1 MNDRQRSKASSRKEP
16 PPADVPDVDASQ
28 VGFPDDAAREAFIV
42 SAYNEHHAA
51 VFAFLARST
60 LDRTLAENLLH
71 ETYLR
76 LTKEVRQDAAPRDAR
91 GVLFRAASTLV
102 IERSHRP
109 PTAARW
115 LGRYDRKKP
124 GRITAPSLEARVM
137 TSHSITDIEQALD
150 GLSIDA
156 RVALLLSSD
165 GFTGGEIAAAI
176 GRSTA
181 ATRTLL
187 YLARSRVRV
196 RRELFAAERP

>member
-1 MNDRQRSKASSRKEP
+1 MNGRQRSKASSRKEP
-16 PPADVPDVDASQ
+16 PPAAVPDVDASQ

-60 LDRTLAENLLH
+60 RDRSLAEGLLR

-76 LTKEVRQDAAPRDAR
+76 LTKETDHEAALLEVRGPLYRI
-91 GVLFRAASTLV
+91 ASTLV
-102 IERSHRP
+102 IEGSHRQP
-109 PTAARW
+109 LAARW

-124 GRITAPSLEARVM
+124 GRITAPSLEARAM
-137 TSHSITDIEQALD
+137 TSHPITDIEQALD
-150 GLSIDA
+150 GLSVDA
-156 RVALLLSSD
+156 RVALLLSGE

-176 GRSTA
+176 GRSAA

>member
-1 MNDRQRSKASSRKEP
+1 MNGRQRSKASSRKKP
-16 PPADVPDVDASQ
+16 PPAGVPDVDASQ
-28 VGFPDDAAREAFIV
+28 VAFPDDAAREAFIV

-60 LDRTLAENLLH
+60 RDRTLAENLLQ

-76 LTKEVRQDAAPRDAR
+76 MTREVHLDAAP
-91 GVLFRAASTLV
+91 
-102 IERSHRP
+102 
-109 PTAARW
+109 
-115 LGRYDRKKP
+115 
-124 GRITAPSLEARVM
+124 LEARSALFRIAAKLVSERSGR
-137 TSHSITDIEQALD
+137 TPTARRWSGHNAGKTHRRIDPSSESRVATLDATTDVEQALE

-156 RVALLLSSD
+156 RVALLLSSE

-176 GRSTA
+176 GRSIP

-196 RRELFAAERP
+196 RRELFAAAGP